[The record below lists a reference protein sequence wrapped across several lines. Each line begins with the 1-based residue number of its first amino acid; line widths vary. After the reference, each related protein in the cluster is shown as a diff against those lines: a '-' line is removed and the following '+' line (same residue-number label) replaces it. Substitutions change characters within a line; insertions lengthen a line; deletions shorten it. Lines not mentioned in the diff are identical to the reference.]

1 MAMQTTGPST
11 EEPSVAALARS
22 WQAGAVAGVITL
34 ILGIIVTVHP
44 TGSLNVIA
52 ILIGVLLLISGIFH
66 LIRVFDADEPHR
78 VWLGIAGLLFIVA
91 GVILIR
97 HLSLTLAIIGLFVG
111 LTWIVQGV
119 VALVAGLAGGSR
131 QGRGW
136 WIAFGLI
143 SLVAGIVVATAPV
156 SSLTTLAILVGIWFI
171 IMGVFEIA
179 GALILRHGLHAAH
192 AGPAHPRPA

>member
-1 MAMQTTGPST
+1 MQTTGPPT
-11 EEPSVAALARS
+11 EEPSAAALARS
-22 WQAGAVAGVITL
+22 WQAGAVAGVVTL

-52 ILIGVLLLISGIFH
+52 ILIGVTLLISGIFH

-111 LTWIVQGV
+111 LTWIIQGV
-119 VALVAGLAGGSR
+119 VALVAGLGGGSR

-143 SLVAGIVVATAPV
+143 SLIAGIVVATAPV
-156 SSLTTLAILVGIWFI
+156 SSLTTLAVLVGIWFI
-171 IMGVFEIA
+171 VMGVFEIA
-179 GALILRHGLHAAH
+179 GALILRHGLHAAQ

>member
-1 MAMQTTGPST
+1 MDTTGSST
-11 EEPSVAALARS
+11 GEPPAGALARS
-22 WQAGAVAGVITL
+22 WQAAAVIGAVTL

-44 TGSLNVIA
+44 TGSLNVLA
-52 ILIGVLLLISGIFH
+52 ILIGVILLLEGIFH

-111 LTWIVQGV
+111 ISWIVQGV
-119 VALVAGLAGGSR
+119 VVLVVGLAGGSR
-131 QGRGW
+131 AGRGW

-143 SLVAGIVVATAPV
+143 SLIAGIVVATAPV
-156 SSLTTLAILVGIWFI
+156 SSLTTLAVLLGIWFI
-171 IMGVFEIA
+171 IMGLFEIA
-179 GALILRHGLHAAH
+179 GALILRHGLHRASAST
-192 AGPAHPRPA
+192 AHPKPA

>member
-1 MAMQTTGPST
+1 MVMQTTGPPT
-11 EEPSVAALARS
+11 EENSAAALARS
-22 WQAGAVAGVITL
+22 WQAGAVAGVVTL
-34 ILGIIVTVHP
+34 ILGIIVAVHP
-44 TGSLNVIA
+44 SGSLNVIA
-52 ILIGVLLLISGIFH
+52 VLIGIALLISGIFH

-97 HLSLTLAIIGLFVG
+97 HLSLTVAIIGLFVG

-119 VALVAGLAGGSR
+119 VVLVAGLAGGSR

-143 SLVAGIVVATAPV
+143 SLIAGIVVATAPI
-156 SSLTTLAILVGIWFI
+156 SSLTTLAVLLGIWFI

-179 GALILRHGLHAAH
+179 GALILRHGLHAAG
-192 AGPAHPRPA
+192 ATPAHPKPA

>member
-1 MAMQTTGPST
+1 MQTAAPPTG
-11 EEPSVAALARS
+11 EPSAGVLARS
-22 WQAGAVAGVITL
+22 WQAGLIVGIVTL
-34 ILGIIVTVHP
+34 ILGIIVTAHP

-52 ILIGVLLLISGIFH
+52 VLIGVILLLSGLFH
-66 LIRVFDADEPHR
+66 LIRVFDAEEPHR

-97 HLSLTLAIIGLFVG
+97 HLSLTRAIIGLFVG

-136 WIAFGLI
+136 WIVFGLI
-143 SLVAGIVVATAPV
+143 SLIAGIVVATAPI
-156 SSLTTLAILVGIWFI
+156 SSLTTLPVLPGIWFI
-171 IMGVFEIA
+171 VMGVFEIA
-179 GALILRHGLHAAH
+179 GALILRHGLHAASPS
-192 AGPAHPRPA
+192 AAHPRPA